1 MACMR
6 ANIPKTLTVK
16 DVQLDASDANGRT
29 RTMKGK
35 LYATRDDDKLR
46 AVIRISAPGDL
57 AGASYLLRERDNGD
71 EMYVYRSEEHTSE
84 LQSLM
89 RISYAVFCLKKKT
102 QQKIHLTTTVNH
114 SAHHIP
120 HYT

>member
-1 MACMR
+1 MNKIVACLSGLTLAVAVTAAHAEAPSANKPPQTAASVMACMR

-57 AGASYLLRERDNGD
+57 VGD
-71 EMYVYRSEEHTSE
+71 RKSN
-84 LQSLM
+84 SLN
-89 RISYAVFCLKKKT
+89 S
-102 QQKIHLTTTVNH
+102 IH
-114 SAHHIP
+114 
-120 HYT
+120 